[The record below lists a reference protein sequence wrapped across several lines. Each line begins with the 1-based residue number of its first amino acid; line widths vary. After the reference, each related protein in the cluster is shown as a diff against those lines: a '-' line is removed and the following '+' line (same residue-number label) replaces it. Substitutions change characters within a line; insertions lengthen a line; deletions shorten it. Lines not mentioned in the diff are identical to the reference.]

1 MKKNKIIGV
10 GIALLGTIISIGG
23 AFALY
28 QKTAHDTSFNF
39 GAFTYTAQTG
49 TITYKISNVITTYE
63 ANGTT
68 DQSTQSLDP
77 AHKVVYVK
85 VPLSASYPTSGVVAQ
100 STIGGNVSVSV
111 TLSDAFAAAGVQ
123 MTTAAY
129 MKGYADGR
137 TYYTGNI
144 FGSDQTLSSSSKVAS
159 GNKNIG
165 VSTVAAANEPTLSGQ
180 YLEVYMNFSNL
191 DDAKMLLVGG
201 SNGYSIHVGWGE
213 RTDTVPY
220 VVGDANNFTEV
231 DEYQMVP
238 VINEAIDFEKW
249 CFLGLTGFT
258 TMKVKDGGTW
268 HGASSN
274 GDNYGNVQ
282 ISAENTYNV
291 YFKHIDSAV
300 DMYDMSIDG
309 TFIRNII

>member
-10 GIALLGTIISIGG
+10 GIALLGTAISIGG

-28 QKTAHDTSFNF
+28 QKTATPSSFNF

-77 AHKVVYVK
+77 THKVVYVK

-100 STIGGNVSVSV
+100 STISGKVEVSV
-111 TLSDAFAAAGVQ
+111 TLSDAFAAAGVE

-129 MKGYADGR
+129 MKGYAEGCN
-137 TYYTGNI
+137 YYTGNI

-165 VSTVAAANEPTLSGQ
+165 VATVASVSNPTLSGQ

-201 SNGYSIHVGWGE
+201 STGYSIHVNWGQ
-213 RTDTVPY
+213 RTDAVPY
-220 VVGDANNFTEV
+220 VVGDANNFNEV

-238 VINEAIDFEKW
+238 VIDEAIAFEKW
-249 CFLGLTGFT
+249 CFQGLTGFT
-258 TMKVKDGGTW
+258 TMKVKDNGNW
-268 HGASSN
+268 IGAASGKVSCPKRRSFSKAE
-274 GDNYGNVQ
+274 Q
-282 ISAENTYNV
+282 RSA
-291 YFKHIDSAV
+291 H
-300 DMYDMSIDG
+300 
-309 TFIRNII
+309 